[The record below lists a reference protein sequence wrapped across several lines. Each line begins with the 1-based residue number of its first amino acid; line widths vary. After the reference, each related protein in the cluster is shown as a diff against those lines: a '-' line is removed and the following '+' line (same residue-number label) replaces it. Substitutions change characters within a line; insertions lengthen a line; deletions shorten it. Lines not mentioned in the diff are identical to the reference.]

1 MPEMKIQK
9 RFVYEGF
16 GFPVVLRNVPMI
28 EVRGVW
34 TPKLDYNKLASDMVL
49 ALAHKPARLT
59 GSEIR
64 FIRLHFE
71 MTLERFGRRF
81 DVSHP
86 AVRKWEAAGQR
97 APGLKWPV
105 EKDIRLFIL
114 DQLDVR
120 PQEFKGAYESLREGA
135 KVSSEPIEMDVAS
148 AA

>member
-1 MPEMKIQK
+1 MPGNKIEK
-9 RFVYEGF
+9 RFVYDGF
-16 GFPVVLRNVPMI
+16 GFPVVFLNVPMI
-28 EVRGVW
+28 EVRGTW
-34 TPKLDYNKLASDMVL
+34 TPKVDYNKLARALVL

-64 FIRLHFE
+64 FVRHFFE
-71 MTLERFGRRF
+71 MTLESFGKRF
-81 DVSHP
+81 DVTHSG
-86 AVRKWEAAGQR
+86 VLKWEAAGQR
-97 APGLKWPV
+97 APALKWPV

-120 PQEFKGAYESLREGA
+120 PKEFKGAYESLREGA